1 MNKENSNTTKLDP
14 GQKVN
19 KVSKDKIG
27 TPKDTWNNITTS
39 ENESRFID
47 LINEINDNVNNI
59 YRCGGELAIEKQH
72 SKGKMTARER
82 VKYLIDKGSFFNE
95 IGRFAAYEMYEE
107 YGNISAAGVIV
118 GIGDINSKKCVIV
131 ANDATV
137 KAGAYFEVTLKKTLR
152 AQQIAIENN
161 LPIVYLVDSAGVFL
175 PLQDQVFP
183 DEGHFGKIFYN
194 NARMSAKGITQIAC
208 VMGPCVAGGAYLPV
222 MCDKYIIV
230 KGGNMFLAGPALVK
244 AAIGQNIDAE
254 TLGGAVTHSSISG
267 TADYNEDDDISGLDR
282 IKSILAHINFENNY
296 VIEKNESHEPDYE
309 INDIISLF
317 SPDSPSSYNM
327 IELISRIVDKSEF
340 VEYKKDYGKTLIC
353 GTAKI
358 GGYNIGIVANQ
369 KNNVKTKLNEI
380 QMGGVIYSDSADK
393 AARFIMNCNQD
404 KVPLLFLHDVNG
416 FMVGKDAEWGGI
428 AKDGA
433 KLVNVISNS
442 TVPKI
447 SIILG
452 GSYGAGNYA
461 MSGRAYRPR
470 FLYAWPSA
478 KIAVMGGDSAAK
490 TLSAI
495 KLSKMNNATEEDK
508 EKIYNQ
514 IKNKYTKQSDP
525 RYAAARLW
533 IDEIIN
539 PLDTRKIIIESLDIV
554 KNEGEIKKA
563 TYGAIQV

>member
-1 MNKENSNTTKLDP
+1 MTKLDH

-19 KVSKDKIG
+19 KVLNDKIG
-27 TPKDTWNNITTS
+27 TPKDTWNNISTS

-47 LINEINDNVNNI
+47 LINEINDSVNNI

-95 IGRFAAYEMYEE
+95 IGRFAAHEMYEE

-118 GIGDINSKKCVIV
+118 GIGDINNKKCVIV

-222 MCDKYIIV
+222 MCDKYIII

-282 IKSILAHINFENNY
+282 IKSILAHINFKNNY
-296 VIEKNESHEPDYE
+296 IIKKNQSYEPDYE

-317 SPDSPSSYNM
+317 SPNTPSSYNM

-490 TLSAI
+490 TLSTI
-495 KLSKMNNATEEDK
+495 KLSKMNNASEEDK

-514 IKNKYTKQSDP
+514 IKDKYAKQSDP